1 LDKNLVEKY
10 MTIKIIID
18 TSEATEEEIDKFHDL
33 ARITPM
39 LSMANN
45 AKEYGLWIQL
55 VDKPTASNFYAQQT
69 FPGSNA
75 AIIDFT
81 KPISPISVGPENK

>member
-1 LDKNLVEKY
+1 

-55 VDKPTASNFYAQQT
+55 VDKPTAIPSAPCAKSSGNFT
-69 FPGSNA
+69 GRSMGS
-75 AIIDFT
+75 FLL
-81 KPISPISVGPENK
+81 PS